1 MAVAISI
8 VCSTYSTNSNNEEA
22 PGDSNSEGNLGAASR
37 QVSPGVQA
45 AVFYLDDGEVPVNFV
60 ALYQTF
66 ILTFFTGAV
75 CSAFFT
81 LTSEAES
88 PSSLSMPANLFC
100 TRINPRMRARHLP
113 VNHPNLEF
121 APVSQGAARDRKG

>member
-8 VCSTYSTNSNNEEA
+8 VCSTYSTNSNDEEA

-66 ILTFFTGAV
+66 ILTFFTDAV

-81 LTSEAES
+81 LTSEAETERS
-88 PSSLSMPANLFC
+88 LQDRAIIRPTRSSGVTILIEYA
-100 TRINPRMRARHLP
+100 
-113 VNHPNLEF
+113 
-121 APVSQGAARDRKG
+121 G